1 MKNIKLMIG
10 FLLIFSIYSCSNSH
24 DNNDDYIEVWGD
36 FVIPN
41 ISPYDD
47 DTEIVEYSIPKKV
60 GNVDF
65 PQYADWD
72 TIFFVYQAEYRWDN
86 SNLDSIRVLSLDTNH
101 PWNWIGYFIL
111 KKDGK
116 ERSFNNYEDLH
127 DDTSERVF
135 DELTRQ
141 LIIELAPRMLGKVFF
156 LDDNISESN
165 PFIRD
170 SIGDVSNIV
179 RLVPPKKS

>member
-1 MKNIKLMIG
+1 MKNIKLMISL
-10 FLLIFSIYSCSNSH
+10 LLIFNIYSCSNSH
-24 DNNDDYIEVWGD
+24 DNNDDYIEVWED
-36 FVIPN
+36 FFIPN
-41 ISPYDD
+41 ISPYND

-72 TIFFVYQAEYRWDN
+72 TIFFGYRAEYRWDN
-86 SNLDSIRVLSLDTNH
+86 SNLDSIRLLSLDTNH
-101 PWNWIGYFIL
+101 PWNWNGFFIL

-116 ERSFNNYEDLH
+116 ERSFNDYRDLH
-127 DDTSERVF
+127 DDTSKQEF

-141 LIIELAPRMLGKVFF
+141 LIIELAPRMLGKVFY

-170 SIGDVSNIV
+170 TIGDVKNIV
-179 RLVPPKKS
+179 QLVPPKK